1 MKRRLFISGLF
12 VALLAL
18 AALGLF
24 LRTSEWSR
32 SRSRRPSRSCR
43 ASASPPR
50 CSAWRAAPP

>member
-24 LRTSEWSR
+24 LRTSE
-32 SRSRRPSRSCR
+32 
-43 ASASPPR
+43 
-50 CSAWRAAPP
+50 